1 MLKFKHLL
9 IQNSK
14 NSQKF
19 RNNQKVKKEIN
30 LQISF
35 FNMNKDNSKLKV
47 NFQVNKIQNHKDKLI
62 KKILIFKKLL
72 MKQKKEIERN

>member
-14 NSQKF
+14 NSWKF
-19 RNNQKVKKEIN
+19 RNNQKVKREIN

-47 NFQVNKIQNHKDKLI
+47 NFQMNKIQNHKDKLI
-62 KKILIFKKLL
+62 KKILILRNLL
-72 MKQKKEIERN
+72 MKQKKVIERN